1 MTKNRSEGLSPS
13 GRATTIEAFRSL
25 LATMSTPEGVQKG
38 LGMKLQPTD
47 CVVTPFGKSGTTW
60 LQQIAHSL
68 RTHGDMDFDDISR
81 VVPWIEFSTDLG
93 LDLDAAQVAE
103 PRIFKSHLD
112 AHRIPKGGRY
122 IISCRDP
129 KDAAYSMFKFMEGWF
144 IEPGAMSLDDFVR
157 ATFTT
162 SGRTPDGQRGDYW
175 THLRSWWERRNDA
188 DVLFTAY
195 EHMKQDSRA
204 TIRAVAAFMDIP
216 LSDELQ
222 AITLQRASLPYMQQ
236 HKDRFDDK
244 LMRDHS
250 IALAGIS
257 ADCNSSKVRT
267 GQVGEARQQ
276 LGKDVALEFDAIW
289 QERITADLG
298 FEDYASMIA
307 TLRQ

>member
-1 MTKNRSEGLSPS
+1 MLTDDYVALRHHAVLDGLLGGTLTHPCAQHAAPCSTWQPDS
-13 GRATTIEAFRSL
+13 TILHDTR
-25 LATMSTPEGVQKG
+25 GY
-38 LGMKLQPTD
+38 
-47 CVVTPFGKSGTTW
+47 
-60 LQQIAHSL
+60 
-68 RTHGDMDFDDISR
+68 HGYR
-81 VVPWIEFSTDLG
+81 VMEDP
-93 LDLDAAQVAE
+93 
-103 PRIFKSHLD
+103 
-112 AHRIPKGGRY
+112 HRL
-122 IISCRDP
+122 
-129 KDAAYSMFKFMEGWF
+129 EGWF